1 MKISVGVVCL
11 ALHISSIS
19 GDLSKFYKGGEDV
32 YEDYDYYEEDG
43 IGGYDED
50 SRDQTQN
57 ENSKKENNNS
67 KSNRGRESGAQEDR
81 GKSGGDHGFSPEG
94 GIDFT
99 GCENDPDTGRCCI
112 TKEEQITTL
121 SKSPIL
127 ECTHKDYEQCHYTY
141 VTQFRPSQQELCE
154 ETFNKECTISFVQ
167 KATNDTVQKC
177 YKPLVKVCGEGS
189 SGNNDNNFVD
199 QQEYYGRKR
208 RKSRFKKDTQG
219 GENKKCTTFFESSCT
234 TRYVEKS
241 PGKFVADTSC
251 ERLPVELCGQGI
263 HF

>member
-32 YEDYDYYEEDG
+32 YEDYDYYEDDG
-43 IGGYDED
+43 VGGYDED
-50 SRDQTQN
+50 FLDQAQHETV
-57 ENSKKENNNS
+57 KKENYDS
-67 KSNRGRESGAQEDR
+67 KNKHRGRDSGAQEDR

-121 SKSPIL
+121 TKSPIL

-154 ETFNKECTISFVQ
+154 ETFDKQCSISFVK

-177 YKPLVKVCGEGS
+177 YKPLLKVCGEGR
-189 SGNNDNNFVD
+189 SGQFGNSDNNYVD
-199 QQEYYGRKR
+199 QQEEYGGKR

-219 GENKKCTTFFESSCT
+219 GEKHKCTT
-234 TRYVEKS
+234 
-241 PGKFVADTSC
+241 G
-251 ERLPVELCGQGI
+251 
-263 HF
+263 